1 MWVARRIST
10 PHAGKTEI
18 VKARMRTAAG
28 IIARNGALGVSTM
41 QVTAGHGAGTMQLLS
56 FVENMSH
63 GSKVSMAVQTDP
75 SWAALMADRESSP
88 AAEVVGPDLARL
100 VAGTPN
106 PANKAMMVREYVM
119 GRENLQ
125 AAVAMVP
132 DLQKLTSSVSVN
144 TTMWAPVIGS
154 EMNRVSVVYSAA
166 DLGIL
171 GNGVD
176 EVGMS
181 DAFQALVTEAAKLG
195 TLDRSF
201 LMTAFQ

>member
-10 PHAGKTEI
+10 PHVGKSEI
-18 VKARMRTAAG
+18 AKSRMRTAAG
-28 IIARNGALGVSTM
+28 IIARNGALGVATM
-41 QVTAGHGAGTMQLLS
+41 QVVAGHGAGTLQLHS
-56 FVENMSH
+56 FVESMGH
-63 GSKVSMAVQTDP
+63 GSKVSMSMSADP
-75 SWAALMADRESSP
+75 SWAALMADRESTPS
-88 AAEVVGPDLARL
+88 AEVVGPDLARL

-106 PANKAMMVREYVM
+106 PANQAMMVREYVI

-132 DLQKLTSSVSVN
+132 DLQKMTAAANVN

-154 EMNRVSVVYSAA
+154 EMNRISVVYSAA
-166 DLGIL
+166 DLMAL

-181 DAFQALVTEAAKLG
+181 EAFQALVTEAAKLG

-201 LMTAFQ
+201 IMSAFH

>member
-1 MWVARRIST
+1 
-10 PHAGKTEI
+10 
-18 VKARMRTAAG
+18 
-28 IIARNGALGVSTM
+28 
-41 QVTAGHGAGTMQLLS
+41 
-56 FVENMSH
+56 VENMSH

-106 PANKAMMVREYVM
+106 PANKAMMVREYVL

-181 DAFQALVTEAAKLG
+181 DTFQALVTEAAKLG